1 MVCVVGRIPESVRT
15 VGILAGAFNPPTL
28 AHQALLAAGL
38 TTVDQVVCIL
48 PKEYPHKSFSG
59 ATLDE
64 RVAMLAALGN
74 TVAIAEQGLFI
85 DIAREFR
92 RDIAPAADLYFIC
105 GSDAAERI
113 VSWDYGAAA
122 PPIGEQLLEY
132 KLLVAR
138 RGGGYRAPRH
148 LDSGVCSLDFE
159 TDWDAVSSTCVR
171 EWIQGGDVRWRSLI
185 PEAIAGE
192 VARIYAK

>member
-1 MVCVVGRIPESVRT
+1 MVCVVGQIPGSTRS

-28 AHQALLAAGL
+28 AHQALVTAASRA
-38 TTVDQVVCIL
+38 VDHVVCIL

-64 RVAMLAALGN
+64 RVFMLAALGN
-74 TVAIAEQGLFI
+74 TVAIADQGLFI

-92 RDIAPAADLYFIC
+92 RDIAPAVELHFIC
-105 GSDAAERI
+105 GRDAAERI
-113 VSWDYGAAA
+113 VSWEYGQAA
-122 PPIGEQLLEY
+122 PPIGEQLREY

-138 RGGGYRAPRH
+138 RGGDYHVPLSLGDGVSA
-148 LDSGVCSLDFE
+148 LDVE
-159 TDWDAVSSTCVR
+159 ADWDAVSSTCVR
-171 EWIQGGDVRWRSLI
+171 AWIADGDPRWRSLI
-185 PEAIAGE
+185 PAAIADE